1 MEILDTIWQTIQNL
15 TIYVINGV
23 LVVFY
28 FILGQGTMI
37 VSLLC
42 AAIVGLIFD
51 VIAQR
56 LAAAAPSRQGRTA
69 PANISRHHQLLTLV
83 CGISWLIAGSLFPTP
98 VPQLGT
104 AMWILFVVALFL
116 VPAEQQAILWR
127 SKVGVISYCLL
138 LVGFRIAA
146 AWTLAADAR
155 GPDLDHRILR
165 SLVRDSRGLRGLRIP
180 AGHHAP
186 DELAQPAC
194 PGLRDHLSDPSSAR
208 SMSGS
213 VQCPRRC
220 APFQVVYW
228 SYAPLGGGQ

>member
-104 AMWILFVVALFL
+104 AMWVLFVVALFL

-155 GPDLDHRILR
+155 DWARIIGTVDEAPRLVGANR
-165 SLVRDSRGLRGLRIP
+165 SLSLTIASYVAWFAIP
-180 AGHHAP
+180 VGYAVYVFQRVTTHPMSWRNPRARAYEIIYQIRHRP
-186 DELAQPAC
+186 DQ
-194 PGLRDHLSDPSSAR
+194 
-208 SMSGS
+208 
-213 VQCPRRC
+213 
-220 APFQVVYW
+220 
-228 SYAPLGGGQ
+228 